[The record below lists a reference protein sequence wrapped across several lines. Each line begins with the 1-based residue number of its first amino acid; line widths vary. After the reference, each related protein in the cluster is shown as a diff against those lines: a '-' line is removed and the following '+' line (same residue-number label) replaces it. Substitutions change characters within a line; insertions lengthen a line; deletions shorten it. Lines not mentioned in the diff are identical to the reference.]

1 MAWNLFGAK
10 KERSLGIDIGTTSI
24 KIVELRRQSNRI
36 ELSNYGRFSGNSAEI
51 FHSSS
56 IKLSSSQAAEAIR
69 EILGAARILPGEA
82 TMSIPIFSGFST
94 VISLPEM
101 SETELTQAI
110 TYEAKKYIPLPL
122 QEVQFEWMK
131 IESPKQGAY
140 VEEGNKAR
148 LPAGQARAQTE
159 VLVVAVTNE
168 LVNKYSEIAK
178 LSGLTLLNAELD
190 IFSLTRSLIEEREKN
205 TLIIDIGAA
214 NTILALVER
223 SWPVVTRSMDVA
235 GSEFSKLLASS
246 LGIDF
251 ARAEELKKRDGIYA
265 GDGLLLPLVD
275 SILMEGRRMIEEYAR
290 KKKEEVRKVILS
302 GGSARMRGL
311 LQYAVKSLQ
320 KESVIGFPFHDIIY
334 PESLEPSLLEL
345 APSFDVA
352 VGLALRPFQ

>member
-1 MAWNLFGAK
+1 MEWNLFGAK

-24 KIVELRRQSNRI
+24 KIVELRRESNQI
-36 ELSNYGRFSGNSAEI
+36 ELSNYGRFSGNSTEV

-56 IKLSSSQAAEAIR
+56 IKLLSSEAAEAIR
-69 EILGAARILPGEA
+69 EILDAAHILPGEA
-82 TMSIPIFSGFST
+82 TMSVPLFSGFST
-94 VISLPEM
+94 VISLPQM

-110 TYEAKKYIPLPL
+110 MYEAKKYIPLPL
-122 QEVQFEWMK
+122 SEVQFEWMK
-131 IESPKQGAY
+131 IESSVPGA
-140 VEEGNKAR
+140 
-148 LPAGQARAQTE
+148 QIE

-168 LVNKYSEIAK
+168 LINKYYEIAK
-178 LSGLTLLNAELD
+178 LSGLTLLNIELD
-190 IFSLTRSLIEEREKN
+190 IFSLVRSLIDEREKN

-214 NTILALVER
+214 NTILTLAEK
-223 SWPVVTRSMDVA
+223 SWPVLTRSMDVA
-235 GSEFSKLLASS
+235 GSEFSKILASS

-251 ARAEELKKRDGIYA
+251 ARAEELKKRDGMYA
-265 GDGLLLPLVD
+265 GDGLLIPLVD

-302 GGSARMRGL
+302 GGSAQMRGL

-320 KESVIGFPFHDIIY
+320 KESVIGFPFHGIIY
-334 PESLEPSLLEL
+334 PESLESSLLEL